1 MTNKIDTLP
10 EAFDCPICKHAM
22 EFDAGDIMD
31 GRLASPACWQC
42 GNCGTIVPLRAIAA
56 EKRVAQ
62 TVEAEREELAKQ
74 FDKMSLRYV
83 DAHWPLLADRLKK
96 GATLLRTPGPVI
108 PPGWVLVPED
118 ATQEMVAA
126 AEAVDWT
133 GGDGDEDAVTHNVW
147 QAMLA
152 AAPKYEGEK

>member
-1 MTNKIDTLP
+1 MADPMTTIDTSP
-10 EAFDCPICKHAM
+10 EAL
-22 EFDAGDIMD
+22 E
-31 GRLASPACWQC
+31 RLAEKARS
-42 GNCGTIVPLRAIAA
+42 GTYDILGIADLLYTIAA

-108 PPGWVLVPED
+108 PPGWVLVPKVP
-118 ATQEMVAA
+118 TPRMCAA
-126 AEAVDWT
+126 LYDLRREQDTLDVSAS
-133 GGDGDEDAVTHNVW
+133 DGYA
-147 QAMLA
+147 AMLA